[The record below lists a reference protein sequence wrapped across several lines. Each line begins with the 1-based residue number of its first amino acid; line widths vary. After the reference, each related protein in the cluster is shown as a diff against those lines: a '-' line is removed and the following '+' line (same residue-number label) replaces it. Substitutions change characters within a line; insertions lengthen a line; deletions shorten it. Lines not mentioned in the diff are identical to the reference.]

1 MRALAKMGFL
11 LATVA
16 LSACNRQK
24 ESPMTEPAP
33 EPAGEAVAPVERD
46 RDDESVGMAPASRI
60 RSATESIAEARCARE
75 QRCNN
80 VGADKNY
87 SSMND
92 CMTRVRNDWKDDLN
106 ARECPGGVDQKELNE
121 CLAEIRNEDCGNPFD
136 SLGRIAACS
145 AAQICEDSTPERDV
159 AR

>member
-1 MRALAKMGFL
+1 MGFL
-11 LATVA
+11 LGAVA
-16 LSACNRQK
+16 LSACKRQR
-24 ESPMTEPAP
+24 ESPVADPGP
-33 EPAGEAVAPVERD
+33 EPVGEAVAPVERD
-46 RDDESVGMAPASRI
+46 RDDESARMAPASRI

-80 VGADKNY
+80 VGADKDY

-92 CMTRVRNDWKDDLN
+92 CMARVRNDWKDDLN

-136 SLGRIAACS
+136 SLGRVAACS
-145 AAQICEDSTPERDV
+145 AAQICEADERERDV
-159 AR
+159 TK